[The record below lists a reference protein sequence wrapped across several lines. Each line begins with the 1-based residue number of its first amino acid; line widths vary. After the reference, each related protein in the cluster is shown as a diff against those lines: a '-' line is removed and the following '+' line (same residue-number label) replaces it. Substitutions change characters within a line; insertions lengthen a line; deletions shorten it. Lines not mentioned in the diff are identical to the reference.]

1 LGFESLPRS
10 LRNPL
15 LTGGFSVSKVVD
27 STGEGN
33 AEGNTPLG
41 TLSHDVGE
49 APESFDALA
58 VAVADE
64 ETQMATERIVI

>member
-1 LGFESLPRS
+1 
-10 LRNPL
+10 
-15 LTGGFSVSKVVD
+15 
-27 STGEGN
+27 
-33 AEGNTPLG
+33 
-41 TLSHDVGE
+41 VGE